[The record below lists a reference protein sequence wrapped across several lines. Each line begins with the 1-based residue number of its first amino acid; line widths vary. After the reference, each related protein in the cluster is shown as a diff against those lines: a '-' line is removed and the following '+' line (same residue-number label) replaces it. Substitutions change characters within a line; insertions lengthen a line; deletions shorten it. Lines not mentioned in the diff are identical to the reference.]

1 LHGLLIDNR
10 NTVIIIGNQT
20 KEQLE
25 EWFLKKNNAEINRGH
40 FWLAAESGYFFKSGN
55 KSEWEK
61 LTKVENTAWI
71 N

>member
-1 LHGLLIDNR
+1 MHGLLIDNR

-25 EWFLKKNNAEINRGH
+25 EWFLKKNNAEINGGH
-40 FWLAAESGYFFKSGN
+40 FWLAAESGYLFKSGN